1 MAEQQIIIRKSED
14 HDDHDHHG
22 GAWKVAYAD
31 FMTAMMAFF
40 LLLWIVSAA
49 DEKKL
54 KGLAEFFTPTET
66 SKLMGGEGFLEGQV
80 FGPDGIFR
88 GVEGESY
95 QINPPSLGRE
105 LPVAPPD
112 EFLGEMEPMR
122 VADDAFVASS
132 DGVYLTELAAMV
144 AHASMVEAAHETNSV
159 QPDLPEFV
167 EERSEKLDAV
177 EAAIDAAIAQ
187 NAALVEF
194 QVSLRVEQTPEG
206 LLVQI
211 LDQEAAPMFD
221 LGSTQIGDAT
231 RDLLQV
237 VGQAVADL
245 PYPMIIT
252 GHTDAVPFTTRTNYG
267 NWELSADRANAAR
280 RVLVAAGVSNDRIAR
295 VSGVADTM
303 PLNRE
308 NPTAPENRRLTMLL
322 IYPDQPVEGMRPDSA
337 DLGAIRPR

>member
-66 SKLMGGEGFLEGQV
+66 SSLMGGEGFLEGQV

-95 QINPPSLGRE
+95 QINPPSPGRE
-105 LPVAPPD
+105 IPVAPPD
-112 EFLGEMEPMR
+112 EFLGEMDPVR
-122 VADDAFVASS
+122 VGDDSFLFAS
-132 DGVYLTELAAMV
+132 DGVYLTELAAMT
-144 AHASMVEAAHETNSV
+144 ANSGERNELSEA
-159 QPDLPEFV
+159 LPEQADSSGSV
-167 EERSEKLDAV
+167 EERSEKLEAV
-177 EAAIDAAIAQ
+177 EAAIDAAVTQ
-187 NAALVEF
+187 NSALDEY

-211 LDQEAAPMFD
+211 LDQDAAPMFE
-221 LGSTQIGDAT
+221 LGSARIGGAT

-252 GHTDAVPFTTRTNYG
+252 GHTDAVPFATRTNYG

-280 RVLVAAGVSNDRIAR
+280 RVLVAAGVSDNRIAR

-303 PLNRE
+303 PLNSE
-308 NPTAPENRRLTMLL
+308 NPTAPENRRLTILL
-322 IYPDQPVEGMRPDSA
+322 IYPDQPDEEFGSG
-337 DLGAIRPR
+337 GASQSVSR

>member
-66 SKLMGGEGFLEGQV
+66 SSLMGGEGFLEGQV

-95 QINPPSLGRE
+95 QDNPPSLGRE
-105 LPVAPPD
+105 IPVAPPD
-112 EFLGEMEPMR
+112 EFLGEMEPVR
-122 VADDAFVASS
+122 LADDAFLFAS
-132 DGVYLTELAAMV
+132 DNVYLTELAAMTGDSGENDEV
-144 AHASMVEAAHETNSV
+144 FASVSEQADPA
-159 QPDLPEFV
+159 EFT
-167 EERSEKLDAV
+167 EERSEKLEAV
-177 EAAIDAAIAQ
+177 EAAIDAAVAQ
-187 NAALVEF
+187 NSALDEF

-211 LDQEAAPMFD
+211 LDQDAAPMFE
-221 LGSTQIGDAT
+221 LGSARIGGAT

-252 GHTDAVPFTTRTNYG
+252 GHTDAVPFATRTNYG

-280 RVLVAAGVSNDRIAR
+280 RVLVAAGVSDNRVAR

-308 NPTAPENRRLTMLL
+308 DPTAPENRRLTILL
-322 IYPDQPVEGMRPDSA
+322 IYPDQLVDGIWTDAA
-337 DLGAIRPR
+337 DQSLPR